1 MIYVAIEPADHQ
13 AFVLIRASANP
24 NPERKPPMRVARAM
38 LPEVLEL
45 LLDTAVEAGTC

>member
-1 MIYVAIEPADHQ
+1 MIYVALEPADDL

-24 NPERKPPMRVARAM
+24 NPERKPPMRVARAT

-45 LLDTAVEAGTC
+45 LIDTAVEVGTC